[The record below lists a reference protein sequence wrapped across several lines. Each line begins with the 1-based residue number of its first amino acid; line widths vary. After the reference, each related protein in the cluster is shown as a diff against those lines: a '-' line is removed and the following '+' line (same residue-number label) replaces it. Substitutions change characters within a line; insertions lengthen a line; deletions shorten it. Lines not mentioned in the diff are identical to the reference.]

1 MLKRMVVG
9 GLSLTA
15 AGLISIATWEGFKEE
30 AYIPVPGDVPTIGFG
45 STEGVQ
51 MGDTISVP
59 DALNRLEKDVR
70 VAERCVNDSIKVA
83 IPQKTFDSLV
93 SFAYNIGC
101 RQFADSTLVV
111 KFNQGDL
118 HGGCEEM
125 KRWIFFKGRE
135 LDGLKKRRASE
146 YEMCVEGLNGVEKD

>member
-15 AGLISIATWEGFKEE
+15 AGLISIATWEGFKGE

-70 VAERCVNDSIKVA
+70 VAEDAVRSCVTVPLTQGEMDA
-83 IPQKTFDSLV
+83 YTSL
-93 SFAYNIGC
+93 AYNIGKTNFC
-101 RQFADSTLVV
+101 GSTLV
-111 KFNQGDL
+111 KKLNAGDYQGACAEL
-118 HGGCEEM
+118 
-125 KRWIFFKGRE
+125 KRWVYVDGRVVQ
-135 LDGLKKRRASE
+135 GLVNRREAE
-146 YEMCVEGLNGVEKD
+146 YRRCIGALR